1 MPIDFAATRSLLKS
15 LDLKRLFIE
24 QLNWDNPSRQ
34 GGIAVTASDDVRVLL
49 TPLAE
54 KGGMVVF
61 RAENRSAEGIP
72 DRAVRLRVHSELLAQ
87 AHEHIIV
94 FVNKPGT
101 ATLWMWV
108 EREGGRRRAVYEHR
122 YHTDQ
127 PGDSL
132 LQKLEGLAFDWDD
145 LDEFGRASIIAV
157 TARVQA
163 ALATDRVTKRFYD
176 EFKSRHGHFLEFIEG
191 IEALRDR
198 EWYASI
204 MLNRLMFIYFI
215 QKKRFLS
222 GDADYLRNRLEHCK
236 RSGIPYYRGF
246 LTTLFFDGFAC
257 RPEERTE
264 RQRSL
269 LGEVPYLNGGL
280 FLKHQIEHA
289 HHDIDIPDEAFRQ
302 LFDFFDSYQWHLDD
316 RPLRED
322 NEINP
327 DVLGYI
333 FEKYINQ
340 KQMGAYYT
348 REDITEYIS
357 KNTILPFLFDRLESF
372 HPEAV
377 VSLPIS
383 AGSGIEPYIHD
394 AVRHGVEVELPS
406 QIAVG
411 LDDVSGRGEWNRS
424 ADERYALPTETWR
437 EHIARRQRYQQIL
450 DDYAAG
456 KIAGIN
462 DFITYNL
469 DIIKYTEDFLTDTD
483 DPMVIRAFYFDCL
496 STVRVLDPT
505 CGSGAFLFAALNLLQ
520 PLYALCLQ
528 RMEELLA
535 RRERNPQWA
544 QRFEQEL
551 EKLAEHPSRDYFIY
565 KSIIINNLFGV
576 DIMEEAV
583 EICKL
588 RLFLKLV
595 AQVEQVSEI
604 EPLPDIDFNILAGNT
619 LVGYATREE
628 IDQAKAAGETGT
640 GVLDFGD
647 VQDRIKAVDR
657 SLSHFRDLQMQ
668 HGFSAQ
674 HFREAKENLKAQLA
688 PLEEELNRDLA
699 FAYGADS
706 PENKFARFVES
717 HRPFHWYVQ
726 FYDIMLHGG
735 FDVII
740 GNPPYVSKN
749 KVAKEYS
756 VEGYATSDASDIYAW
771 VLERTVRLSSPYS
784 RVSMIVPL
792 SLTFSRFFGSL
803 RKLLI
808 EEYDTNW
815 FSSYDNIPAPLFSGV
830 SQRCTIWIGQR
841 QADLRRLWV
850 APMVRWRAQYR
861 PHLLHTVAYTNWPRL
876 DAITSEIPK
885 LASTALQ
892 SYYQLLSECKSVEPT
907 RFNSALDKSDYHLSY
922 SLAARNFISIFVSEP
937 PCFDANSLLV
947 AEQTKIAFIPVISQE
962 MAYSALAAVSAEAY
976 LGYWLIR
983 GDGFDVTKWIVA
995 DYLTVLNCIPTE
1007 HYTLLSELGHLL
1019 DQRRHEAL
1027 VFKKNAGKYVGNYNY
1042 WLLPEIGRRA
1052 DLVLLAGLRLSRTHA
1067 DEVREY
1073 VQRVL
1078 AINKHAGE
1086 KGIPD
1091 EVRER
1096 VPSIPVNT
1104 ELQAQVFA
1112 QADRIIK
1119 NHFGYTDNDLEAIL
1133 SHDIRSRDNG

>member
-34 GGIAVTASDDVRVLL
+34 GGITVTASDDVRVLL

-72 DRAVRLRVHSELLAQ
+72 DRAARLRVHSELLAQ

-108 EREGGRRRAVYEHR
+108 EREGSKRKAVYEHR

-222 GDADYLRNRLEHCK
+222 GDADYLRNRLERCK

-280 FLKHQIEHA
+280 FLRHQIEHA

-377 VSLPIS
+377 VPLPIS

-394 AVRHGVEVELPS
+394 AVKHGVEVELPS

-456 KIAGIN
+456 KITEIN

-595 AQVEQVSEI
+595 AQVRQVSEI

-628 IDQAKAAGETGT
+628 IDQAKAACGDINSQF
-640 GVLDFGD
+640 DFGD

-657 SLSHFRDLQMQ
+657 SLSNFRDLQMQ
-668 HGFSAQ
+668 HGFSAR

-699 FAYGADS
+699 FTYGADS

-717 HRPFHWYVQ
+717 HHPFHWYVQ

-740 GNPPYVSKN
+740 GNPPFVEYTKVKREYAIKGYETETCGNLYAYVTERSLRLLR
-749 KVAKEYS
+749 KEGRLALVLPLASFGTDRMAPLQQLSRSTSDLLWLSNY
-756 VEGYATSDASDIYAW
+756 EATSNPT
-771 VLERTVRLSSPYS
+771 VLFVGVKVQLS
-784 RVSMIVPL
+784 III
-792 SLTFSRFFGSL
+792 L
-803 RKLLI
+803 RKSPNPCKRVWTTRYYRAFKD
-808 EEYDTNW
+808 ERPY
-815 FSSYDNIPAPLFSGV
+815 LF
-830 SQRCTIWIGQR
+830 
-841 QADLRRLWV
+841 
-850 APMVRWRAQYR
+850 
-861 PHLLHTVAYTNWPRL
+861 PRL
-876 DAITSEIPK
+876 QYSEECRLYGKTSR
-885 LASTALQ
+885 T
-892 SYYQLLSECKSVEPT
+892 SYANE
-907 RFNSALDKSDYHLSY
+907 RHIIDK
-922 SLAARNFISIFVSEP
+922 LAARNDHLGHSIAKKGRYAVYYRNMGNFFFKLAFSVEP
-937 PCFDANSLLV
+937 PYLKNGEQVPSTTVSSFEVVDKATQSL
-947 AEQTKIAFIPVISQE
+947 
-962 MAYSALAAVSAEAY
+962 
-976 LGYWLIR
+976 
-983 GDGFDVTKWIVA
+983 IVA
-995 DYLTVLNCIPTE
+995 GVNSTLFYYYWILTSDCYHLSKTQLADFPLAPPSLNDRHLAKLVE
-1007 HYTLLSELGHLL
+1007 LSAALEIAL
-1019 DQRRHEAL
+1019 DDSAVWQIE
-1027 VFKKNAGKYVGNYNY
+1027 KMKGGT
-1042 WLLPEIGRRA
+1042 I
-1052 DLVLLAGLRLSRTHA
+1052 
-1067 DEVREY
+1067 REY
-1073 VQRVL
+1073 RRYFPQHCKPLIDEIDRVL
-1078 AINKHAGE
+1078 AEHYGFTDEELDFIINY
-1086 KGIPD
+1086 D
-1091 EVRER
+1091 
-1096 VPSIPVNT
+1096 
-1104 ELQAQVFA
+1104 
-1112 QADRIIK
+1112 IK
-1119 NHFGYTDNDLEAIL
+1119 YRMGGAEGGGDGD
-1133 SHDIRSRDNG
+1133 D